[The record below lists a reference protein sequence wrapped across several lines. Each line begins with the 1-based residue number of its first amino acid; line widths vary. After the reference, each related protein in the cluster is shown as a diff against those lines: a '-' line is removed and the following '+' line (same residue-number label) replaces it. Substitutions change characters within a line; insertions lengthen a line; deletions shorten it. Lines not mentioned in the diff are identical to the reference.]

1 MYRSLLFKL
10 NLWTV
15 KCIYSICHH
24 VPKVYRFSFRQE
36 QLAKLTP
43 SELIET
49 AYMSALLEQHPH
61 KRQKHFSHRFDTVRN
76 FLAQIVSVVPV
87 ETIVHTIG
95 HCDDQNIANKCTDL
109 LIASQLEFP
118 PSLLFLHGMTNAVGA
133 QLYGAPKNIAQK
145 EYLERLTSSD
155 LVRKLP
161 SSSKKQT
168 AHKLYQQHI
177 ERSTGSEH
185 PAGNIINREALYVQT
200 AAGLFVGRAS
210 EKDSLLSAQR
220 NFPNHPR
227 LEQIAKLSYIRNEL
241 SIKSQSCGELDALSG
256 LKLKVVYPT
265 TSRNVFP
272 STKESQVKTP
282 LDILSEGRRSL
293 SWLAQ
298 QMVSSETTR
307 ADSKT
312 LKEEQRQQLSQLYNS
327 KMLSVV
333 NEIRTN
339 DLRMCTSLLGA
350 FMEEQIRVP
359 LVKSEFNTARALN
372 TLLSATAV
380 GVWAMF
386 SLTLGDMDAVIKSIP
401 SRSLLVQV
409 KEYIKGIFKEKSASA
424 DKNYAGK
431 LQFMVQGMDKT
442 VSCNSHYVSY
452 SLEHQLLE
460 LCKKLNI
467 SESTPLEMLVKDW
480 DRLFKDDVLSLVV
493 PTHRSLIASWMK
505 WALMMH
511 NLREELAKYTTV
523 GVIGLVNSGKSLL
536 VSTLFNIEVQ
546 FIIHV
551 FFLGGGGGRRRHS
564 APNRSLESLPL
575 TTLRIALIIN
585 IQFCLSPL
593 ANLFI

>member
-1 MYRSLLFKL
+1 M
-10 NLWTV
+10 
-15 KCIYSICHH
+15 
-24 VPKVYRFSFRQE
+24 YRFSFRQE

-61 KRQKHFSHRFDTVRN
+61 KRKKHFSHRFDTVRN

-118 PSLLFLHGMTNAVGA
+118 PSLLFLHGMNNAFSA
-133 QLYGAPKNIAQK
+133 QIYGAPKNITQK
-145 EYLERLTSSD
+145 KYLEHVTD
-155 LVRKLP
+155 EARKL
-161 SSSKKQT
+161 SISSKKQV
-168 AHKLYQQHI
+168 AHKLYQQQI
-177 ERSTGSEH
+177 EQSTGSEH
-185 PAGNIINREALYVQT
+185 PAGNIINREASYVQT
-200 AAGLFVGRAS
+200 AARFFKGCS
-210 EKDSLLSAQR
+210 EKDTLLITQR

-227 LEQIAKLSYIRNEL
+227 LEQIAKLSYILNKL

-256 LKLKVVYPT
+256 LKLQVVYPT
-265 TSRNVFP
+265 TSRNVLL

-307 ADSKT
+307 AESET
-312 LKEEQRQQLSQLYNS
+312 LKEEQQQQLSQLYNS

-452 SLEHQLLE
+452 SLERQLLE

-480 DRLFKDDVLSLVV
+480 DRLFIDDVLSLVV

-511 NLREELAKYTTV
+511 NLREELSKYTTV
-523 GVIGLVNSGKSLL
+523 GVVGLVNSGKSLL

-546 FIIHV
+546 FRIGYV
-551 FFLGGGGGRRRHS
+551 FYKGEGG
-564 APNRSLESLPL
+564 P
-575 TTLRIALIIN
+575 
-585 IQFCLSPL
+585 
-593 ANLFI
+593 

>member
-1 MYRSLLFKL
+1 MPVTGMFLGGISIHGHLLF
-10 NLWTV
+10 LWTV
-15 KCIYSICHH
+15 KCIYPICYH

-43 SELIET
+43 SELIGT

-118 PSLLFLHGMTNAVGA
+118 PSLLFLHGINNAFSA
-133 QLYGAPKNIAQK
+133 QVDGAPKNIAQK
-145 EYLERLTSSD
+145 EHLELITYLT
-155 LVRKLP
+155 RKL
-161 SSSKKQT
+161 SFSSKKQV
-168 AHKLYQQHI
+168 AHKLYQQQI
-177 ERSTGSEH
+177 EQSTGSEH

-200 AAGLFVGRAS
+200 AAGLCNGHVS
-210 EKDSLLSAQR
+210 EKDSLLIAQR
-220 NFPNHPR
+220 KLPNHPR
-227 LEQIAKLSYIRNEL
+227 LEQIAKLLYIITEL
-241 SIKSQSCGELDALSG
+241 AMKSQSCGELDALSG

-265 TSRNVFP
+265 TSRNVLP

-307 ADSKT
+307 AESET
-312 LKEEQRQQLSQLYNS
+312 LKEEQQQQLSQLYNS

-452 SLEHQLLE
+452 SLKRQLLE

-523 GVIGLVNSGKSLL
+523 GVVGLVNSGKSLL

-551 FFLGGGGGRRRHS
+551 FFVVVFWGRG
-564 APNRSLESLPL
+564 
-575 TTLRIALIIN
+575 
-585 IQFCLSPL
+585 
-593 ANLFI
+593 

>member
-1 MYRSLLFKL
+1 
-10 NLWTV
+10 
-15 KCIYSICHH
+15 
-24 VPKVYRFSFRQE
+24 
-36 QLAKLTP
+36 
-43 SELIET
+43 
-49 AYMSALLEQHPH
+49 MSALLEQHPH

-76 FLAQIVSVVPV
+76 FLEQIVSVVPV

-118 PSLLFLHGMTNAVGA
+118 PSLLFLHGMNNAFVA
-133 QLYGAPKNIAQK
+133 QVDGAPKNITQK
-145 EYLERLTSSD
+145 EFLERITD
-155 LVRKLP
+155 VVRKL
-161 SSSKKQT
+161 SFSSKK
-168 AHKLYQQHI
+168 HKLDQQQI
-177 ERSTGSEH
+177 EQSTGSEH
-185 PAGNIINREALYVQT
+185 PAGNIINREASYVQT
-200 AAGLFVGRAS
+200 AARFVKRHS
-210 EKDSLLSAQR
+210 EKDNLLIAQL
-220 NFPNHPR
+220 NSSNHPR
-227 LEQIAKLSYIRNEL
+227 LEQIAKHFCITNEL
-241 SIKSQSCGELDALSG
+241 SIKSQSCGELDAING

-265 TSRNVFP
+265 TSRNILP
-272 STKESQVKTP
+272 SNKESQLKTP
-282 LDILSEGRRSL
+282 LNILSEGRRSL

-307 ADSKT
+307 AESET

-327 KMLSVV
+327 KILSVV
-333 NEIRTN
+333 NAIRTN

-386 SLTLGDMDAVIKSIP
+386 SVTLGDMDAVIKSIP

-452 SLEHQLLE
+452 SLERQLLE

-523 GVIGLVNSGKSLL
+523 GVVRLVNSGKSLL

-546 FIIHV
+546 FIINMC
-551 FFLGGGGGRRRHS
+551 FLGGVGGGRRRHS
-564 APNRSLESLPL
+564 APNRSLVSLPL
-575 TTLRIALIIN
+575 TILYVALY
-585 IQFCLSPL
+585 P
-593 ANLFI
+593 

>member
-1 MYRSLLFKL
+1 M
-10 NLWTV
+10 

-61 KRQKHFSHRFDTVRN
+61 KQQKHFSHRFDTVRN

-87 ETIVHTIG
+87 ETIVHTIS
-95 HCDDQNIANKCTDL
+95 HCGDQNIANKCTDL

-118 PSLLFLHGMTNAVGA
+118 PSLLFLHGLNTAFGA
-133 QLYGAPKNIAQK
+133 QLRGAPENIAQK
-145 EYLERLTSSD
+145 EFLERLTSTT
-155 LVRKLP
+155 LP
-161 SSSKKQT
+161 FSSKKQM
-168 AHKLYQQHI
+168 AHKLYQKQI
-177 ERSTGSEH
+177 EQSTEH
-185 PAGNIINREALYVQT
+185 PAGNIINREASYVRT
-200 AAGLFVGRAS
+200 AAEIGIRQAS
-210 EKDSLLSAQR
+210 EKDSLLIAQLSV
-220 NFPNHPR
+220 PNHPR
-227 LEQIAKLSYIRNEL
+227 LEQIAKLFYIVNDV
-241 SIKSQSCGELDALSG
+241 SIKSQSCGELDAING

-265 TSRNVFP
+265 TSRNVLP
-272 STKESQVKTP
+272 STKESPVKTP

-307 ADSKT
+307 AESET
-312 LKEEQRQQLSQLYNS
+312 LKEEQRQQLSKLYNS

-452 SLEHQLLE
+452 SLERQLLE
-460 LCKKLNI
+460 LCKKLKIN
-467 SESTPLEMLVKDW
+467 ESTPLEMLVKDW

-523 GVIGLVNSGKSLL
+523 GVVGLVNSGKSLL

-551 FFLGGGGGRRRHS
+551 IFGGEGGRRRHS
-564 APNRSLESLPL
+564 PPNRSLESLPL
-575 TTLRIALIIN
+575 TTLHVALYPRALPRLIIN
-585 IQFCLSPL
+585 TIYNFVPPPS
-593 ANLFI
+593 